1 MPPLKCLGEP
11 RVEIRHAPRSAY
23 AGEVIWKR
31 FLRYALGSGLA
42 TMTSAVAFAV
52 AYRGLDQGPRMATGA
67 AFLAGATVNFVA
79 NRFWAWSRHAR
90 HGLGRDALFYAAL
103 SVTTALAAA
112 AVTSLTH
119 AYVQDLDPNRRVLLV
134 EGSYF
139 ATYAAL
145 FLVKFVILDRV
156 VFRSRHQVPST
167 TRA

>member
-1 MPPLKCLGEP
+1 MPPSKCLGEP
-11 RVEIRHAPRSAY
+11 GVEIRRAPLSAY
-23 AGEVIWKR
+23 ADEVIWKR

-67 AFLAGATVNFVA
+67 AFLAGATVNFAA
-79 NRFWAWSRHAR
+79 NRFWAWSRRAR
-90 HGLGRDALFYAAL
+90 AGLARDALSYAAL
-103 SVTTALAAA
+103 SLGAALAAA
-112 AVTSLTH
+112 VVTSLTH
-119 AYVQDLDPNRRVLLV
+119 AYLQDLDTDRRAVLV

-145 FLVKFVILDRV
+145 FLVKFLVLDRV
-156 VFRSRHQVPST
+156 VFRSRHHVPST